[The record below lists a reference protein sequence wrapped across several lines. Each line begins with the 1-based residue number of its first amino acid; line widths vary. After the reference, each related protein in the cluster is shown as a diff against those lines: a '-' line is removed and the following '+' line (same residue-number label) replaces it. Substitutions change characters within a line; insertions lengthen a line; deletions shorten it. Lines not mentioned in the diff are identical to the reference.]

1 MQRPENS
8 SLFRCF
14 LAWRLAGYLWR
25 SSNGEV
31 FFSLGWFTASYPPQ
45 GGAKKSA
52 SPVASDIDHTKGRCQ
67 LSMSGNG
74 LFIQLSGNHLGDF
87 QETEF
92 WVS

>member
-14 LAWRLAGYLWR
+14 LAWRLAGVVQKAR
-25 SSNGEV
+25 S
-31 FFSLGWFTASYPPQ
+31 FSRLVGLRPLIPLE